1 MQHDRGEEA
10 RMGHFVRVARM
21 RDIAPGALLRVE
33 IAGRLV
39 CLANV
44 NGTIYAV
51 DGDCTHTGGPLDEGE
66 LEGCVLT
73 CPVHL
78 ARFDVRTGAV
88 VRGPAREYLQTYAVR
103 VEGDNIYVAAPASA

>member
-1 MQHDRGEEA
+1 
-10 RMGHFVRVARM
+10 MGQFVRVARM

-51 DGDCTHTGGPLDEGE
+51 DDDCTHTGGPLDEGE

>member
-51 DGDCTHTGGPLDEGE
+51 DDDCTHTGGPLDEGE

>member
-39 CLANV
+39 CLANGS
-44 NGTIYAV
+44 GTIYAV
-51 DGDCTHTGGPLDEGE
+51 DDDCTHTGGPLDEGGV
-66 LEGCVLT
+66 EGCVLT

-78 ARFDVRTGAV
+78 ARFDVRTGAA
-88 VRGPAREYLQTYAVR
+88 GPGPPREDLQSDAAVGAGQKVYL
-103 VEGDNIYVAAPASA
+103 